1 MKHKVGIRNIF
12 CIIMALSIIFS
23 ISSINTF
30 AENASVRITSPSE
43 DCSYTVGDKVKLS
56 AVVVGKRHKTTRFF
70 VKTSPY
76 AKEYIYGNNPKTG
89 NTPTD
94 SWDTTGSE
102 PGTYFICAVIYD
114 AKGKELAMDCRKI
127 KLKKATGKKITVSGY
142 VAPDYPFLPETAH
155 ETKSGFIVKLIPNTT
170 AEDGVLQ
177 TETDEA
183 GYFKIE
189 NVPQIDEGY
198 RMEIRKKNYLTRY
211 IDNLELT
218 EDTELSGMDF
228 PIILWV
234 GDFVQD
240 DAINMEDLMKLTEYL
255 GSYRG
260 ASDYIEDFD
269 PNRDGVVNIMDIA
282 IVVSNFNKVPADYE
296 KS

>member
-1 MKHKVGIRNIF
+1 M
-12 CIIMALSIIFS
+12 
-23 ISSINTF
+23 
-30 AENASVRITSPSE
+30 
-43 DCSYTVGDKVKLS
+43 
-56 AVVVGKRHKTTRFF
+56 
-70 VKTSPY
+70 
-76 AKEYIYGNNPKTG
+76 
-89 NTPTD
+89 
-94 SWDTTGSE
+94 
-102 PGTYFICAVIYD
+102 
-114 AKGKELAMDCRKI
+114 
-127 KLKKATGKKITVSGY
+127 
-142 VAPDYPFLPETAH
+142 
-155 ETKSGFIVKLIPNTT
+155 KLIPNTT

-269 PNRDGVVNIMDIA
+269 PNRDGVINIMDIA